1 MYSPE
6 SKKLALTRIKE
17 IFETY
22 SDFEHPLTQ
31 NDIAEHLDHDYG
43 INIDRKT
50 IGRNISL
57 LKETGI
63 EIESDHR
70 GSYLGSRLFEDSEL
84 RMLIDGI
91 LCSKYITAKHS
102 EDLIKRIC
110 GLSNIYFR
118 SHIKNIFSVT
128 DRCKTENPSLFYNI
142 EVIDDAIEKNRQITF
157 DYNKYGADK
166 QLHKSAEHTA
176 SPYQL
181 IVHNQRYYLMALN
194 EQWQNII
201 YYRLDRITNMRIT
214 DLHMTPLRSIKGYEN
229 GIDYGEISSALPY
242 MFADKPQTVEMIVSV
257 CIIDQVI
264 DWFGKDIR
272 ICDIGDGKF
281 KITLRVSLN
290 AMEYWA
296 MQYIN
301 FAEIVSPAGLHEKI
315 KDNLSSAA
323 KNMNNKQ
330 AEQALKLLSLFYLSL
345 YAFKFIFKLFKLI
358 SIFYEP
364 IARVINL
371 EHRDRLAGINI

>member
-1 MYSPE
+1 M
-6 SKKLALTRIKE
+6 
-17 IFETY
+17 
-22 SDFEHPLTQ
+22 
-31 NDIAEHLDHDYG
+31 
-43 INIDRKT
+43 
-50 IGRNISL
+50 
-57 LKETGI
+57 
-63 EIESDHR
+63 
-70 GSYLGSRLFEDSEL
+70 
-84 RMLIDGI
+84 
-91 LCSKYITAKHS
+91 
-102 EDLIKRIC
+102 
-110 GLSNIYFR
+110 
-118 SHIKNIFSVT
+118 
-128 DRCKTENPSLFYNI
+128 
-142 EVIDDAIEKNRQITF
+142 IDDAIEKNRQITF
-157 DYNKYGADK
+157 DYNKYEADK

-281 KITLRVSLN
+281 KVTLRVSLN

-296 MQYIN
+296 MQYLN
-301 FAEIVSPAGLHEKI
+301 FTEIVSPAGLREKI
-315 KDNLSSAA
+315 KQNIDNA
-323 KNMNNKQ
+323 KEKY
-330 AEQALKLLSLFYLSL
+330 K
-345 YAFKFIFKLFKLI
+345 
-358 SIFYEP
+358 
-364 IARVINL
+364 
-371 EHRDRLAGINI
+371 

>member
-102 EDLIKRIC
+102 EDLINRIC

-281 KITLRVSLN
+281 KVTLRASLN

-296 MQYIN
+296 MQYLN
-301 FAEIVSPAGLHEKI
+301 FAEIVSPAGLREKI
-315 KDNLSSAA
+315 KQNIDNA
-323 KNMNNKQ
+323 KEKY
-330 AEQALKLLSLFYLSL
+330 K
-345 YAFKFIFKLFKLI
+345 
-358 SIFYEP
+358 
-364 IARVINL
+364 
-371 EHRDRLAGINI
+371 

>member
-157 DYNKYGADK
+157 DYN
-166 QLHKSAEHTA
+166 
-176 SPYQL
+176 
-181 IVHNQRYYLMALN
+181 
-194 EQWQNII
+194 
-201 YYRLDRITNMRIT
+201 
-214 DLHMTPLRSIKGYEN
+214 
-229 GIDYGEISSALPY
+229 
-242 MFADKPQTVEMIVSV
+242 
-257 CIIDQVI
+257 
-264 DWFGKDIR
+264 
-272 ICDIGDGKF
+272 
-281 KITLRVSLN
+281 
-290 AMEYWA
+290 
-296 MQYIN
+296 
-301 FAEIVSPAGLHEKI
+301 
-315 KDNLSSAA
+315 
-323 KNMNNKQ
+323 
-330 AEQALKLLSLFYLSL
+330 
-345 YAFKFIFKLFKLI
+345 
-358 SIFYEP
+358 
-364 IARVINL
+364 
-371 EHRDRLAGINI
+371 

>member
-118 SHIKNIFSVT
+118 SHIKNMI
-128 DRCKTENPSLFYNI
+128 CCILEQL
-142 EVIDDAIEKNRQITF
+142 
-157 DYNKYGADK
+157 NKK
-166 QLHKSAEHTA
+166 VKLHKRHSNDYCRNYHLKRDTMI
-176 SPYQL
+176 L
-181 IVHNQRYYLMALN
+181 I
-194 EQWQNII
+194 
-201 YYRLDRITNMRIT
+201 
-214 DLHMTPLRSIKGYEN
+214 
-229 GIDYGEISSALPY
+229 
-242 MFADKPQTVEMIVSV
+242 
-257 CIIDQVI
+257 
-264 DWFGKDIR
+264 
-272 ICDIGDGKF
+272 
-281 KITLRVSLN
+281 
-290 AMEYWA
+290 
-296 MQYIN
+296 
-301 FAEIVSPAGLHEKI
+301 
-315 KDNLSSAA
+315 
-323 KNMNNKQ
+323 
-330 AEQALKLLSLFYLSL
+330 
-345 YAFKFIFKLFKLI
+345 
-358 SIFYEP
+358 
-364 IARVINL
+364 
-371 EHRDRLAGINI
+371 

>member
-1 MYSPE
+1 
-6 SKKLALTRIKE
+6 
-17 IFETY
+17 
-22 SDFEHPLTQ
+22 
-31 NDIAEHLDHDYG
+31 
-43 INIDRKT
+43 
-50 IGRNISL
+50 
-57 LKETGI
+57 
-63 EIESDHR
+63 
-70 GSYLGSRLFEDSEL
+70 
-84 RMLIDGI
+84 
-91 LCSKYITAKHS
+91 
-102 EDLIKRIC
+102 
-110 GLSNIYFR
+110 
-118 SHIKNIFSVT
+118 
-128 DRCKTENPSLFYNI
+128 
-142 EVIDDAIEKNRQITF
+142 
-157 DYNKYGADK
+157 
-166 QLHKSAEHTA
+166 
-176 SPYQL
+176 
-181 IVHNQRYYLMALN
+181 MALN

-323 KNMNNKQ
+323 KK
-330 AEQALKLLSLFYLSL
+330 
-345 YAFKFIFKLFKLI
+345 
-358 SIFYEP
+358 YE
-364 IARVINL
+364 
-371 EHRDRLAGINI
+371 

>member
-128 DRCKTENPSLFYNI
+128 DR
-142 EVIDDAIEKNRQITF
+142 
-157 DYNKYGADK
+157 
-166 QLHKSAEHTA
+166 
-176 SPYQL
+176 
-181 IVHNQRYYLMALN
+181 
-194 EQWQNII
+194 
-201 YYRLDRITNMRIT
+201 LDRITNMRIT

-242 MFADKPQTVEMIVSV
+242 MFTDKPQTVEMIVSV

-296 MQYIN
+296 MQYLN
-301 FAEIVSPAGLHEKI
+301 FAEIVSPAGLREKI

-323 KNMNNKQ
+323 KK
-330 AEQALKLLSLFYLSL
+330 
-345 YAFKFIFKLFKLI
+345 
-358 SIFYEP
+358 YE
-364 IARVINL
+364 
-371 EHRDRLAGINI
+371 

>member
-84 RMLIDGI
+84 HMLIDGI

-214 DLHMTPLRSIKGYEN
+214 NLHMTPLRSIKGYEN

-301 FAEIVSPAGLHEKI
+301 FAEIVSPAGLREKI

-323 KNMNNKQ
+323 KK
-330 AEQALKLLSLFYLSL
+330 
-345 YAFKFIFKLFKLI
+345 
-358 SIFYEP
+358 YE
-364 IARVINL
+364 
-371 EHRDRLAGINI
+371 

>member
-1 MYSPE
+1 
-6 SKKLALTRIKE
+6 
-17 IFETY
+17 
-22 SDFEHPLTQ
+22 
-31 NDIAEHLDHDYG
+31 
-43 INIDRKT
+43 
-50 IGRNISL
+50 
-57 LKETGI
+57 
-63 EIESDHR
+63 
-70 GSYLGSRLFEDSEL
+70 
-84 RMLIDGI
+84 MLIDGI

-281 KITLRVSLN
+281 KVTLRASLN

-296 MQYIN
+296 MQYLN
-301 FAEIVSPAGLHEKI
+301 FAEIVSPAGLREKI

-323 KNMNNKQ
+323 KK
-330 AEQALKLLSLFYLSL
+330 
-345 YAFKFIFKLFKLI
+345 
-358 SIFYEP
+358 YE
-364 IARVINL
+364 
-371 EHRDRLAGINI
+371 